1 MNTNINLL
9 LPKDDESLKI
19 KKKTRIFNIIAI
31 IFVFAIGTM
40 SLVIFLLIQAADS
53 PSLKEEQIDV
63 LRKLSQF
70 QDRQIKL
77 LTANNR
83 IENIYEILKTRKKL
97 PQAANVLLERIPDN
111 LSIGN
116 LEIDSKAISMTAQSA
131 SLFSIGELINNLTD
145 MVKKKEIIN
154 SLTLNSLI
162 FNEDKNTYAVTIQAD
177 LAL

>member
-1 MNTNINLL
+1 M
-9 LPKDDESLKI
+9 
-19 KKKTRIFNIIAI
+19 
-31 IFVFAIGTM
+31 
-40 SLVIFLLIQAADS
+40 
-53 PSLKEEQIDV
+53 
-63 LRKLSQF
+63 
-70 QDRQIKL
+70 
-77 LTANNR
+77 
-83 IENIYEILKTRKKL
+83 